1 MDLNLLVGNW
11 EATGLLEGL
20 DDVQKLRMSLKFE
33 KLARHLISLSEQP
46 NYREEY
52 GDIEILIFPL
62 LRRICVE
69 MNWEN
74 DSRTF
79 HSGVNPI
86 RVLDEFKE
94 WWNSDANSLRSELN
108 VYANIDVEAELLS
121 VYSDMFGPRFR
132 NDNYN
137 DIIGEPIKPDKFIK
151 RHKL

>member
-52 GDIEILIFPL
+52 GDMETLIFPL
-62 LRRICVE
+62 LRKICVE

-74 DSRTF
+74 DTRIF
-79 HSGVNPI
+79 HGGVNPL
-86 RVLDEFKE
+86 RVLEEFKT
-94 WWNSDANSLRSELN
+94 WWYGDANSLKSDLS
-108 VYANIDVEAELLS
+108 VYANIDVEAELLA
-121 VYSDMFGPRFR
+121 VYSDTFGFRFR